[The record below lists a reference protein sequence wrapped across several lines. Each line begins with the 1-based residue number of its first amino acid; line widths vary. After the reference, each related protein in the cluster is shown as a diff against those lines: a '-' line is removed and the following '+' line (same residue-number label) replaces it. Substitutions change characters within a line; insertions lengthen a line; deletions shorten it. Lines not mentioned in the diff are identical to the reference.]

1 MNKLYENIGGK
12 IKSFAKASF
21 VVEAIGAI
29 ITGLVLLVDT
39 EEVIYLLVLLGGPI
53 VAWVSS
59 WLLYGFGEIIDRLCA
74 IDRNTEV
81 LYQEAA
87 KRKIEEARAE
97 HEAALQAQREAQLL
111 AQKRKE
117 EREARAAAAREMRQ
131 AEEAAQQ
138 KAEAGDATVPAAVEK
153 TLEEKLN
160 YALKYQTTDG
170 MIKYLQGIDDDT
182 VRNIL
187 KNPASSVRT
196 AVQQAL
202 ENL

>member
-1 MNKLYENIGGK
+1 MGKLYENIGGK

-81 LYQEAA
+81 LYQDAA

-117 EREARAAAAREMRQ
+117 EREARAAAAQEMRQ
-131 AEEAAQQ
+131 AEEAVQR
-138 KAEAGDATVPAAVEK
+138 KAETADATVPAAEK
-153 TLEEKLN
+153 TLAEKLCH
-160 YALKYQTTDG
+160 ALKYQTTDG
-170 MIKYLQGIDDDT
+170 MIKYLQGIDDDI

-187 KNPASSVRT
+187 KNPASEVRA
-196 AVQQAL
+196 AVRQAL